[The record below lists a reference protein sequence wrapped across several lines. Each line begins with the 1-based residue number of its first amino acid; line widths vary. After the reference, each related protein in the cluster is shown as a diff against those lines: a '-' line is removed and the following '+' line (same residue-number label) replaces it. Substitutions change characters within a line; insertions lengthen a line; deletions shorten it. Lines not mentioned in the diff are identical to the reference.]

1 MTSLIE
7 KSKIYTELSNPTG
20 DEENRYIFMQNEL
33 IDLERVGAA
42 PSYQLLLYIS
52 DNEIRI
58 E

>member
-7 KSKIYTELSNPTG
+7 KSKVYTELSNPTEDG
-20 DEENRYIFMQNEL
+20 ENRYAFIQDEL

-52 DNEIRI
+52 DNEERI
-58 E
+58 Q